1 MELVV
6 NSEVSW
12 FRLASSNL
20 QLVHLPLIVGHQ
32 LVLFFDTSC
41 ILFVRRHFRMA
52 VQLPRDI
59 LEDLLVCFPLEVVMR
74 HQWLRIYR
82 VRGRNHVACICCS

>member
-6 NSEVSW
+6 NSEVSR

-41 ILFVRRHFRMA
+41 TLFVRRHFRMA
-52 VQLPRDI
+52 VQLLRDI
-59 LEDLLVCFPLEVVMR
+59 LEDLLVCLPLEVVMR

-82 VRGRNHVACICCS
+82 VRGRNHVACICYS